1 MPALRGDVMSGF
13 LTPGCAATRVFNIY
27 LISTKGVL
35 PGKDIDR
42 CLQCA
47 PCCKSALFV
56 SKTACK

>member
-1 MPALRGDVMSGF
+1 M
-13 LTPGCAATRVFNIY
+13 TRVFNIY

-47 PCCKSALFV
+47 PRLV
-56 SKTACK
+56 SILPCVLDGLSVRSPDCM

>member
-1 MPALRGDVMSGF
+1 MLRVEV
-13 LTPGCAATRVFNIY
+13 CAGRVFNIY

-47 PCCKSALFV
+47 PPCEHYSVGAWWTASALF
-56 SKTACK
+56 